1 MIFKSP
7 HASVT
12 IPEVSVTDYVLRR
25 ADELGDKPALI
36 DGPSGR
42 TYTYRQLP
50 HYINLLAD
58 GFVYHGFGKG
68 DVLAIFSPN
77 LPEYALAFHAAAT
90 LGVATTM
97 VPPLF
102 TDEEIIKQLRDSG
115 AKYLLTIP
123 QLMEKTRDVVQSTG
137 ISKVFVI
144 GEAEDAVSFASL
156 LTENDGTRGV
166 KMPDLEAGSPAR
178 QPRWGSQADSPP
190 GVLVDPR
197 EDVAMLPYSSG
208 TTGFPKGVMLTHWN
222 LVSMLR
228 QMEGNDAFS
237 KDDTLVCVVPM
248 YHLYGLHIVVNLGLS
263 QGATIVTVPRYDL
276 NQFLQV
282 LEQYK
287 VTVSPLVPPL
297 VLALS
302 RAPQVD
308 DHDLS
313 TLRLIHCGAASLADN
328 VARAC
333 SERLGCQVRYGYG
346 LTEVSPLSHAS
357 LPDPRKQK
365 PGSVGYC
372 LPNTDCKIVDYTTG
386 AELGPDKQG
395 EIWVR
400 GPQVMKGYLGNAQ
413 ATAQMIDSEG
423 WLRTGDIGYC
433 DDEGELFVVDRLKE
447 LIKTNGRQVA
457 PAELEALLLLHPSI
471 ADAAVIPSHDEQAG
485 EVPKAFVVLKSQASS
500 QEIGREIMEFVA
512 DRVAPYKRIRRVEFV
527 SEIPKSPAGKIL
539 RRVLKE
545 RER

>member
-12 IPEVSVTDYVLRR
+12 IPETSVTDYVLRR

-36 DGPSGR
+36 DGPTGR
-42 TYTYRQLP
+42 TYTYGQLP
-50 HYINLLAD
+50 SYIRTLAA
-58 GFVYHGFGKG
+58 GFARQGLRKG

-97 VPPLF
+97 VAPLF
-102 TDEEIIKQLRDSG
+102 TDEEIIKQLNDSG

-123 QLMEKTRDVVQSTG
+123 QLMDKALGVAQASA
-137 ISKVFVI
+137 ISKIFVI
-144 GEAEDAVSFASL
+144 GEAEGGVSFASL
-156 LTENDGTRGV
+156 LMEEEE
-166 KMPDLEAGSPAR
+166 PAGLKL
-178 QPRWGSQADSPP
+178 Q
-190 GVLVDPR
+190 PR
-197 EDVAMLPYSSG
+197 EDVAVLPYSSG

-237 KDDTLVCVVPM
+237 KDDTMVCVVPM

-287 VTVSPLVPPL
+287 VTIAPLVPPL
-297 VLALS
+297 VLTLS
-302 RAPQVD
+302 RAPQLD
-308 DHDLS
+308 DYDLS
-313 TLRLIHCGAASLADN
+313 ALRLIHCGAATLADN
-328 VARAC
+328 IASAC
-333 SERLGCQVRYGYG
+333 AERLGCAIRYGYG

-357 LPDPRKQK
+357 LPDASRHK

-372 LPNTDCKIVDYTTG
+372 LPNTECKIVDYTTG
-386 AELGPDKQG
+386 AELGSDEQG

-400 GPQVMKGYLGNAQ
+400 GPQVMKGYLGNPQ
-413 ATAQMIDSEG
+413 ATAEMIDPDG

-433 DDEGELFVVDRLKE
+433 DDEGRLFVVDRLKE

-457 PAELEALLLLHPSI
+457 PAELEALLLQHPSI
-471 ADAAVIPSHDEQAG
+471 ADAAVIPSRDEEAG
-485 EVPKAFVVLKSQASS
+485 EVPKAFVVLKNEASGDKIG
-500 QEIGREIMEFVA
+500 QEIMDFVA
-512 DRVAPYKRIRRVEFV
+512 ARVASYKRIRSIEFV

-539 RRVLKE
+539 RRILKGKE
-545 RER
+545 RAG